1 MSAMFSRSELESVVH
16 TATLAPSVL
25 NIQPW
30 RFVARS
36 DGVLELHRDTNR
48 ALPVIDPRHRALT
61 VSCGAAL
68 FNLRLAIAVAGRL
81 PEVQLLPDGS
91 NSSLLATVRAVEQM
105 ATSSTDVRLF
115 GSVSRRRTTRLPF
128 ADQPIAQEM
137 INRLEAIA
145 SIERAMLRVLDS
157 DEADRAAQLVHQADN
172 DQRSDPAVRSEVARW
187 TNREVGAVDG
197 IPAPA
202 LGPAPSDP
210 SSLVRDFA
218 MGAPVHGRPAADF
231 EPAPTLAVLLT
242 DGDEVVDWLRAGQAL
257 ERVWLEATA
266 AGLAVSLLTQPLEVP
281 HLRWLARPV
290 APMGARP
297 VGPSVPDA
305 ASWSGPPAWPQVLLR
320 IGNAYDST
328 PPTPRRPVADVLTV
342 QSPRLV

>member
-1 MSAMFSRSELESVVH
+1 MSAKLSRSELASVVH

-30 RFVARS
+30 RFVGRS

-48 ALPVIDPRHRALT
+48 TLPVIDPRHRALT

-68 FNLRLAIAVAGRL
+68 FNLRLAIAAAGRV
-81 PEVQLLPDGS
+81 PEVQILPDGS
-91 NSSLLATVRAVEQM
+91 NSSLLATVRAVEHM
-105 ATSSTDVRLF
+105 ASSSTDVRLF
-115 GSVSRRRTTRLPF
+115 GAVSRRRTTRLPF
-128 ADQPIAQEM
+128 VDQPIAPEM
-137 INRLEAIA
+137 IIRLEAAA
-145 SIERAMLRVLDS
+145 SIERAVLRVLDS

-172 DQRSDPAVRSEVARW
+172 DQRSDLAVRAEVARW

-202 LGPAPSDP
+202 LGPAPSDS

-218 MGAPVHGRPAADF
+218 MGAPVHGRRAADF
-231 EPAPTLAVLLT
+231 EPNPTLAVLLT
-242 DGDEVVDWLRAGQAL
+242 EGDDPADWLRAGQAL

-266 AGLAVSLLTQPLEVP
+266 AGIAVSLLTQPLEVS
-281 HLRWLARPV
+281 HLRWLARPL

-297 VGPSVPDA
+297 VGPTAPDA

-320 IGNAYDST
+320 IGNAYGST

-342 QSPRLV
+342 EPPTVV